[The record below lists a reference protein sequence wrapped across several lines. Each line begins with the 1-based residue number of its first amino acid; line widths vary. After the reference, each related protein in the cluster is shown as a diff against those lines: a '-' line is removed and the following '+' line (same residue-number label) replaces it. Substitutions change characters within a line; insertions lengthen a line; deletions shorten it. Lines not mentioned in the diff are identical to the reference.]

1 MNHDLITWGEALRQ
15 KRLQFLFFL
24 AAIVLV
30 VSFLPYYFH
39 EIIGPKPGIQLN
51 SYVPDRFPPRDFSWL
66 IFGLI
71 YFALI
76 ITLQGL
82 LGRPGSVLLGLKSY
96 LAITILRMIT
106 MYLVTLEPPPGI
118 ISLQDPIID
127 MVAYGGVVF
136 NKDLFFSG
144 HVATLTLL
152 TILERRSWAK
162 RLLGAITLAVALLLV
177 IQRVHYF
184 IDVVA
189 SPIITYFIVRVLSNT
204 QQDEKGR

>member
-1 MNHDLITWGEALRQ
+1 M
-15 KRLQFLFFL
+15 LQFLIFL

-51 SYVPDRFPPRDFSWL
+51 SYVPSRFPPRDFSWL

-82 LGRPGSVLLGLKSY
+82 LGRPLSIFLGLKCY
-96 LAITILRMIT
+96 LAVTILRMVT
-106 MYLVTLEPPPGI
+106 MYLFTLEPPPGI
-118 ISLQDPIID
+118 ISLQDPIVD

-144 HVATLTLL
+144 HIATLTLL
-152 TILERRSWAK
+152 SIIEYRPLVK
-162 RLLGAITLAVALLLV
+162 RLLVSITVAVALLLM

-184 IDVVA
+184 IDVIA
-189 SPIITYFIVRVLSNT
+189 SPIITLAIVRVLSNT
-204 QQDEKGR
+204 KQDEKAG